1 MSDEEF
7 IRVTILLDS
16 SPEFDP
22 VQRLNELNER
32 GFVLDEAL
40 SSIGVLTGN
49 VSTRKLAQLSSV
61 QGVLA
66 VEVERADYKLIN
78 DKGFTS

>member
-1 MSDEEF
+1 MSDVQF
-7 IRVTILLDS
+7 IRVTVLLDS
-16 SPEFDP
+16 SPEVDP

-40 SSIGVLTGN
+40 PSIGVLTGK
-49 VSTRKLAQLSSV
+49 VSTTQLAQLSSV

-66 VEVERADYKLIN
+66 VEVERTDYKLN
-78 DKGFTS
+78 TD

>member
-16 SPEFDP
+16 SPEVDP

-66 VEVERADYKLIN
+66 VEVERTDYKLIT
-78 DKGFTS
+78 D

>member
-1 MSDEEF
+1 MSDDES

-16 SPEFDP
+16 NPEVDP
-22 VQRLNELNER
+22 VQRLNDLNER

-40 SSIGVLTGN
+40 PSIGVLTGN
-49 VSTRKLAQLSSV
+49 VSTMKLAQLSSV

-66 VEVERADYKLIN
+66 VEVERTDYKPNI
-78 DKGFTS
+78 D